1 MRICKNC
8 GRYFAIARR
17 STAEYCERP
26 IDEKGRTCKDMGSI
40 IQWTKD
46 RVDDE
51 VFKIYRREYKRRF
64 AWIKAG
70 RVTAE
75 DFYAWSEKA
84 REKKAECDTGVISY
98 KEYQRW
104 LKDS

>member
-1 MRICKNC
+1 
-8 GRYFAIARR
+8 
-17 STAEYCERP
+17 
-26 IDEKGRTCKDMGSI
+26 MGSI

-98 KEYQRW
+98 KEYQQW